1 MAPRQIAVHHTGL
14 VTSIGLNTAST
25 CAALRASVT
34 NPTETT
40 FIGAD
45 GEWIMAHQVF
55 LGKPTSD
62 LEKLVDMAALAMTEC
77 LEPLPQEDR
86 EGMPLLLCVA
96 ERERP
101 GRVDGLD
108 GQILK
113 DVQAAVGLTFDPEH
127 STIIPMGRIGALLAL
142 ERARRLICEDGI
154 RYVLIAGTDSLL
166 LWRTLTAYTDQSR
179 LLAEHNSNGFMP
191 GEAAGAV
198 LVGRA
203 DEQPGELVFLG
214 LGHGTEPAPL
224 GSGEPLRA
232 DGLTGAIKQAL
243 QEAGCAMHD
252 LDFRITDIS
261 GEQYF
266 FREASIAVSRTM
278 HQPKQEFDLW
288 HPAEG
293 IGETGAAAGPAMIA
307 TALTAC
313 RKGYA
318 KGMRI
323 LLHASSDT
331 DRRVAAIVA
340 WTGAAQ

>member
-1 MAPRQIAVHHTGL
+1 MAPRPIAVHHTGL
-14 VTSIGLNTAST
+14 VTSIGLDTDST

-40 FIGAD
+40 FVGAD
-45 GEWIMAHQVF
+45 GAWILAHQVL
-55 LGKPTSD
+55 LGKASTD
-62 LEKLVDMAALAMTEC
+62 LAKLVDMASLAITEC
-77 LEPLPQEDR
+77 LEPLRAEDR

-101 GRVDGLD
+101 GRVAGLD
-108 GQILK
+108 GQILD
-113 DVQAAVGLTFDPEH
+113 DVQAAVGVTFDPEH
-127 STIIPMGRIGALLAL
+127 SAVIPMGRIGALSAL
-142 ERARRLICEDGI
+142 ERARRLIDEHGM

-166 LWRTLTAYTDQSR
+166 VWRTLTAYSDQSR

-198 LVGRA
+198 LVGPAAGR
-203 DEQPGELVFLG
+203 PGELLCLG
-214 LGHGTEPAPL
+214 LGQGIEPAPL

-243 QEAGCAMHD
+243 REAGCAMHD

-266 FREASIAVSRTM
+266 FREASLAVSRTM

-318 KGMRI
+318 KGIRI
-323 LLHASSDT
+323 LLHASSDA
-331 DRRVAAIVA
+331 DGRVAAIVA
-340 WTGAAQ
+340 WTGAAR